1 MYETRRSIEA
11 PRQNRRTYG
20 DPSGSCD
27 ASAFWGNQGV
37 ITAILIWPVA
47 SASPR
52 V

>member
-37 ITAILIWPVA
+37 IGKSLI
-47 SASPR
+47 R
-52 V
+52 LLRCN